1 MRARV
6 IIRVHMNRIMMDR
19 IHSVEHT
26 IGTHTLQCIR
36 YIRDMGLGIMDFRY
50 QGLTSITIT
59 IMAGNTTGTET
70 SIGTV
75 IIIMDIDPIIIVD
88 PVIMVDP
95 AIIITQGL
103 IIRVV
108 GTMEAGIDDKKKF
121 ARSSMKPMRSA
132 I

>member
-1 MRARV
+1 
-6 IIRVHMNRIMMDR
+6 
-19 IHSVEHT
+19 
-26 IGTHTLQCIR
+26 
-36 YIRDMGLGIMDFRY
+36 MGLGIMDFRY

-75 IIIMDIDPIIIVD
+75 INIMDIDPA
-88 PVIMVDP
+88 IMVDP

-103 IIRVV
+103 IIRVG
-108 GTMEAGIDDKKKF
+108 GTMGVGIDEKKKF
-121 ARSSMKPMRSA
+121 ARSSMKPLRSA

>member
-1 MRARV
+1 
-6 IIRVHMNRIMMDR
+6 
-19 IHSVEHT
+19 
-26 IGTHTLQCIR
+26 
-36 YIRDMGLGIMDFRY
+36 MDFRY

-108 GTMEAGIDDKKKF
+108 GTMEAGIDEKKKF